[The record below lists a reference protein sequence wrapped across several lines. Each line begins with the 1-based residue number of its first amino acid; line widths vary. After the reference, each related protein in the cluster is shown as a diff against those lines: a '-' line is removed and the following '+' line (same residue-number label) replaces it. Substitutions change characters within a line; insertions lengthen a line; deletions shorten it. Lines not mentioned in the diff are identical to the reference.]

1 MDNKSLDHAYKIPTY
16 SHYLQ
21 IFLQYMMHNTLKHNY
36 VYTITKALTVSPP
49 ISISLQSIL
58 YISHYYIFIYLI
70 IILFVIQSITDHIKS
85 VTSALLHLKIV
96 SVMIHLKKKICQH
109 QSLWSYRD

>member
-49 ISISLQSIL
+49 ISISLYKAF
-58 YISHYYIFIYLI
+58 YIYHIIIYL
-70 IILFVIQSITDHIKS
+70 ST
-85 VTSALLHLKIV
+85 LLLYY
-96 SVMIHLKKKICQH
+96 L
-109 QSLWSYRD
+109 